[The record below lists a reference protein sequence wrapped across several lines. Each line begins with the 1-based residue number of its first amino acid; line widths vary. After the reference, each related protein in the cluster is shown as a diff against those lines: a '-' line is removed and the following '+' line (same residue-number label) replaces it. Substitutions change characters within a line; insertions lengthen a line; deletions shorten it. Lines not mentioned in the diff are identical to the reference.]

1 MPIWAFFL
9 QSAICRV
16 QSLIVTVILPIN
28 PIRNCGV
35 GRYNFKC
42 VKTTFNQMERQMKK
56 IYTLAFASV
65 LVSGAAVAGP
75 GHNSANMN
83 NNMPVATITTV
94 VEPVV
99 DRIVTVEQ
107 IPMMR
112 DNQNVVMTGYIVE
125 DLGDEMYVFQDATGT
140 IHVEI
145 EPVILGEMVIV
156 PDTKMK
162 LRGQIDKG
170 DNGEPDVIE
179 VDYITTM

>member
-1 MPIWAFFL
+1 
-9 QSAICRV
+9 
-16 QSLIVTVILPIN
+16 
-28 PIRNCGV
+28 
-35 GRYNFKC
+35 
-42 VKTTFNQMERQMKK
+42 MKK

-65 LVSGAAVAGP
+65 LVSGAAFAGP
-75 GHNSANMN
+75 GHNSGHMN

-125 DLGDEMYVFQDATGT
+125 NLGDEMYVFQDSTGA
-140 IHVEI
+140 INVEI

-156 PDTKMK
+156 PNTKMK
-162 LRGQIDKG
+162 IKGEIDKG
-170 DNGEPDVIE
+170 NNGEPDVIE

>member
-1 MPIWAFFL
+1 
-9 QSAICRV
+9 
-16 QSLIVTVILPIN
+16 
-28 PIRNCGV
+28 
-35 GRYNFKC
+35 
-42 VKTTFNQMERQMKK
+42 MERQMKK

-65 LVSGAAVAGP
+65 LVSGAAFAGP
-75 GHNSANMN
+75 GYNSGHMN

-107 IPMMR
+107 IPAMR

-156 PDTKMK
+156 PNTKMK
-162 LRGQIDKG
+162 IKGEIDKG
-170 DNGEPDVIE
+170 NNGEPDVIE

>member
-1 MPIWAFFL
+1 
-9 QSAICRV
+9 
-16 QSLIVTVILPIN
+16 
-28 PIRNCGV
+28 
-35 GRYNFKC
+35 
-42 VKTTFNQMERQMKK
+42 MKK

-65 LVSGAAVAGP
+65 LVSGAAFAGP
-75 GHNSANMN
+75 GHNSGHMN

-125 DLGDEMYVFQDATGT
+125 SLGDEMYVFQDSTGA
-140 IHVEI
+140 INVEI

-156 PDTKMK
+156 PNTKMK
-162 LRGQIDKG
+162 IKGEIDKG
-170 DNGEPDVIE
+170 NNGEPDVIE